1 MIAIFKVF
9 VVTKWEVVNY
19 VYIKGMILERSN
31 KLLPIPLLFTTLSI
45 L

>member
-1 MIAIFKVF
+1 MIAILKVF
-9 VVTKWEVVNY
+9 VLTKWEVMDY

-31 KLLPIPLLFTTLSI
+31 TLLPIPLLFTILSI